1 MTLKQLEAFYW
12 AATSAT
18 FLVAAERLHVSQSSL
33 SKRIAELEGQLRQ
46 PLFDRSGHRAAL
58 TPAGERLLPLARRM
72 LGLADEM
79 RAALDTEGSG
89 LQGHCRFGVGEL
101 AALTW
106 LPDLVAFIRDQ
117 HPELVLEPYV
127 DVGAALEQRLD
138 SGELDFAVIAR
149 YSSRSAIVSE
159 AIADVRFSWAAAP
172 ALAQGRRSVTPRL
185 LQETA
190 LITMPPGSGA
200 TRVLE
205 NWLAENNLQPGR
217 RLTCNNLGA
226 IAGLVAAGVGIGVCP
241 HGWLQQME
249 QRGTVV
255 ELRSRPALP
264 PLQYTF
270 QCRRD
275 DTRPLVARMR
285 EAVQATADFG
295 KPNPLW

>member
-33 SKRIAELEGQLRQ
+33 SKRIAELEGQLRR

-58 TPAGERLLPLARRM
+58 TEAGAQLLPLARRM

-79 RAALDTEGSG
+79 RALGGESSG

-106 LPDLVAFIRDQ
+106 LPDLVGLVRAA

-127 DVGAALEQRLD
+127 DLGAALAQRLD
-138 SGELDFAVIAR
+138 SGELDFAVIAGH
-149 YSSRSAIVSE
+149 SSRATVASE
-159 AIADVRFSWAAAP
+159 VVGQVRFSWAAAP
-172 ALAQGRRSVTPRL
+172 ELVQGQRTLTARL

-190 LITMPPGSGA
+190 LITMPAGAGA
-200 TRVLE
+200 TRLLE
-205 NWLAENNLQPGR
+205 QWLAAHNLQPGR
-217 RLTCNNLGA
+217 RITCNNLAA
-226 IAGLVAAGVGIGVCP
+226 IAGLVAAGVGLGLFP
-241 HGWLQQME
+241 EGWLRQMAE
-249 QRGTVV
+249 RGTVV

-264 PLQYTF
+264 SLQYTF
-270 QCRRD
+270 QWRRD
-275 DTRPLVARMR
+275 DTRGLLARMR
-285 EAVQATADFG
+285 EAVTATADFS
-295 KPNPLW
+295 KPNPIW